1 MLRITL
7 SIITKN
13 EEAKIKRCLDSANV
27 IVDEIILVDTGST
40 DNTKQI
46 AIECGAKVYDFPWTG
61 SFADA
66 RNYSLEQA
74 TGDWI
79 LVLDADEYLA
89 PGSADAIKEFISGP
103 PAIGRI
109 SQLSNYL
116 DNGEIR
122 YESVPISRLFP
133 KGVYYTGSIHEQV
146 VSDLPHRMTSVTVY
160 HDGYFE
166 TDKTGRN
173 IPLLEKELQ
182 KDGNNPYLL
191 MQLARE
197 HKNKQDYVQADYFFS
212 QAYLYATKLEGYYP
226 KLVVEYL
233 YNLMKIGK
241 LDTGYTVIQAEQN
254 QDQLSNFPDFHF
266 ALGMFYMDYVLSNTA
281 AHIDKLPRIEAS
293 FHKCLELGD
302 RKEFGGI
309 IGAGSFL
316 AAYNLGVFYE
326 VIGDHKKA
334 VEYYHFSAEHDY
346 QKAKERLSSLING

>member
-1 MLRITL
+1 MLSSSLVMIV
-7 SIITKN
+7 KN
-13 EEAKIKRCLDSANV
+13 EESKIERCILSAKEV
-27 IVDEIILVDTGST
+27 VDEIILVDTGST

-46 AIECGAKVYDFPWTG
+46 AIECGAKVYDFTWTG

-66 RNYSLEQA
+66 RNYSLQQA

-103 PAIGRI
+103 PAIGRVNR
-109 SQLSNYL
+109 LSDYL

-122 YESVPISRLFP
+122 YESAPISRLFP

-182 KDGNNPYLL
+182 KDGENPYLL

-197 HKNKQDYVQADYFFS
+197 HKNKQDYVQADNFFS
-212 QAYLYATKLEGYYP
+212 QAYLYATKQEGYYP
-226 KLVVEYL
+226 KLVVEYI

-241 LDTGYTVIQAEQN
+241 LDTGYTVIETEEN

-266 ALGMFYMDYVLSNTA
+266 AQGMFYMDYVLSNTA

-293 FHKCLELGD
+293 FHTCLELGD
-302 RKEFGGI
+302 RKELGGI
-309 IGAGSFL
+309 IGAGTFL
-316 AAYNLGVFYE
+316 AAYNLGVYYE

-334 VEYYHFSAEHDY
+334 AECYGISAEYDY
-346 QKAKERLSSLING
+346 QKAKERLSLLING